1 MVLEA
6 LHGRSLQVYQ
16 SASIK
21 QVRPPSEAPTH
32 LAALV
37 YAHTLQRVQDQ
48 ILQWVREGRWDRVVQ
63 EKRNVLVCMQQVLQS
78 CHTLLDS
85 TQIPVDGVV
94 RLLQHILRC
103 ACCVWCGK

>member
-1 MVLEA
+1 M
-6 LHGRSLQVYQ
+6 
-16 SASIK
+16 
-21 QVRPPSEAPTH
+21 
-32 LAALV
+32 
-37 YAHTLQRVQDQ
+37 
-48 ILQWVREGRWDRVVQ
+48 REGRWDRVVQ

-103 ACCVWCGK
+103 VRCSWCCMQSASAATGRCGHAKLLLT